1 MADVVLAG
9 FADVGG
15 HTGMLGLTDPPA
27 AIGRLTNV
35 VRARGSVHLK
45 PNACHNGPP
54 VSVFLAYPTIAAALR
69 TTSTRSESQLIAASS
84 SDR

>member
-35 VRARGSVHLK
+35 VRARGQRSPQAECVPQWL
-45 PNACHNGPP
+45 PRQRPP
-54 VSVFLAYPTIAAALR
+54 RVPDDSSGAAHDVYSIGIPTDSCVEL
-69 TTSTRSESQLIAASS
+69 
-84 SDR
+84 